1 MFAFTSSPQRCD
13 DRHEVSAQARTPV
26 KLVPRTTTIDADD
39 NIGRGM
45 DFALVVLVFLGI
57 GWALDRGLDTRPV
70 FMIGCTVFAVVG
82 QFVRMWYAYEAR
94 MSVLQAQRAADLH
107 RAPRATV
114 VSQDLADAPLE
125 IPSEIER
132 MIERTMERTTT
143 NELDGENAYVPSPND
158 GVTA

>member
-1 MFAFTSSPQRCD
+1 M
-13 DRHEVSAQARTPV
+13 

-45 DFALVVLVFLGI
+45 DFALVILVFLGL
-57 GWALDRGLDTRPV
+57 GWALDRGLGTRPV

-94 MSVLQAQRAADLH
+94 MSVLQAQRATELH
-107 RAPRATV
+107 CAPRATV
-114 VSQDLADAPLE
+114 VSQDLAYAPLE

-132 MIERTMERTTT
+132 TTDRTTP
-143 NELDGENAYVPSPND
+143 NQLDGENVYTSSPND